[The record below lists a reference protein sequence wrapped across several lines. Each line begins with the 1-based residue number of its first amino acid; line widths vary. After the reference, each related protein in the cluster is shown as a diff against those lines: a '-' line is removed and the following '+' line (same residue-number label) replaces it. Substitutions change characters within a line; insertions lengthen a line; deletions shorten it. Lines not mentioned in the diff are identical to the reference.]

1 MKIEQGLFDY
11 ENLFGSQ
18 EANLKSTAQ
27 LVLYFGD
34 RSLLKKPGIY
44 DHFHKRY
51 PNAIILGCTADGS
64 IHGSQITEDKIV
76 YSAIFFEKSKVSGI
90 CYDIVDATKSYDI
103 GQMIATNFRAQK
115 DLKGIFVLAE
125 GLVINGSDLV
135 TGINDTI
142 NDPNVV
148 ITGGLAGDGPHF
160 EDTLVGYN
168 ADPMTKKIAAI
179 GFYGE
184 SLNIGWGSQGGWRVF
199 GPERVITKAQNN
211 TMYELDGKPCLDL
224 YKKYLGD
231 KSNQLPVAAL
241 NFPLA
246 IWPEKDPSKM
256 AIIRTI
262 LSVNEAEN
270 SVSFA
275 GCVPQGWKAQ
285 LMWGK
290 FDDLVDGAQR
300 ASQNANIHDTPE
312 AFSILVSCV
321 GRKLLMG
328 QRIVEEVIATDK
340 ELGYPQIGFYSY
352 GEIAPQEHSKTSV
365 FHNQSMTIT
374 TFSES

>member
-18 EANLKSTAQ
+18 TAELSSTAQ

-34 RSLLKKPGIY
+34 RPLLQKPGIY
-44 DHFHKRY
+44 DHFRQRY
-51 PNAIILGCTADGS
+51 PKAIILGCTADGS
-64 IHGSQITEDKIV
+64 IHGAQITEDKIA
-76 YSAIFFEKSKVSGI
+76 YSAIYFEKSTVSGI
-90 CYDIVDATKSYDI
+90 CYNIIDATKSYDI
-103 GQMIATNFRAQK
+103 GQMIATNFRSQK
-115 DLKGIFVLAE
+115 HLKGIFVLAE
-125 GLVINGSDLV
+125 GLAINGSDLV
-135 TGINDTI
+135 SGINDTI
-142 NDPNVV
+142 NDPDVI
-148 ITGGLAGDGPHF
+148 ITGGLAGDGLHF

-199 GPERVITKAQNN
+199 GPERTITKAQNN
-211 TMYELDGKPCLDL
+211 TMYELDGKPCLEL

-231 KSNQLPVAAL
+231 KSNQLPAAAL

-256 AIIRTI
+256 AVIRTI
-262 LSVNEAEN
+262 LSVNEDEN

-290 FDDLVDGAQR
+290 FDDLVEGAQR
-300 ASQNANIHDTPE
+300 ASQNANTHNTSD

-328 QRIVEEVIATDK
+328 QRVIEEVIATQN
-340 ELGYPQIGFYSY
+340 ELTYPQIGFYSY